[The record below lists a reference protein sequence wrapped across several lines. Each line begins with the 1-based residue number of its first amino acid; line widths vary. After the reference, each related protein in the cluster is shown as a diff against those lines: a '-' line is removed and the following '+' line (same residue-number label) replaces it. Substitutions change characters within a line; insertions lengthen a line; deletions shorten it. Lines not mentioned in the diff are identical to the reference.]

1 MSARIDTL
9 LAGQRPPVSV
19 LPVATIM
26 AAGGAELSAAERQ
39 LLQDFREMNA
49 GSRATMAHF
58 VHRQACRDRQHRAA
72 QNVTGLRLVVRGAA

>member
-9 LAGQRPPVSV
+9 PAGQRPPVSV
-19 LPVATIM
+19 LPPATIM
-26 AAGGAELSAAERQ
+26 AAGGAELSTAERK

-58 VHRQACRDRQHRAA
+58 IHRQACRDRQHRAV
-72 QNVTGLRLVVRGAA
+72 QNVAGLHLVVRGDA